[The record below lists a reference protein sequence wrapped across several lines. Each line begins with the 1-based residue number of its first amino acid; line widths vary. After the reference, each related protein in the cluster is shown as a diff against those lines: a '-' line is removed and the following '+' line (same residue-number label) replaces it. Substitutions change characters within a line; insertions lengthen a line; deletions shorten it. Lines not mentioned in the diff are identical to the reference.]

1 MFDSL
6 RNRLILS
13 HALPM
18 LIVLPIMG
26 IILIYVLETQL
37 LLPSLSQ
44 QLTGD
49 AVLMA
54 GIIQSQPQMIETP
67 ALARQVLMDASTR
80 LTKRV
85 MLVDSDNRLL
95 ASSDPAD
102 QSRIN
107 QVLSLDGLAKTKN
120 GQVVTLTNYNQ
131 RLQSDVIDVFAPI
144 VASNGHFLGTV
155 RATSR
160 YASVVDEL
168 YRLRI
173 WIGIVLLFGTLLGV
187 ILGAALAVTI
197 AGPIHQATQSLSELT
212 GGSFRSRITAVGP
225 YEIRLLAGTVN
236 TLAARLQSL
245 ENSRQKLLANLVH
258 ELGRPLGALRMAVQ
272 VIIQGSR
279 DDPVQLTELVS
290 GMDQELGELQRLL
303 EDLTHLYDSDI
314 GAFELERKVIDPATW
329 LVAALRPWQGMARRK
344 DIQWELAV
352 PPTLPQLD
360 GDPVRLA
367 QVIGNLVSNAIK
379 MTPAGGKISISAAG
393 EAGKLWI
400 KVADTGP
407 GIQPDELNKI
417 FEPFYR
423 GQAGTRGDAGM
434 GLGLSIAK
442 NLVEAHG
449 GTIQVDSH
457 PGAGSVFTVWLPL
470 TSPGQALRI
479 P

>member
-26 IILIYVLETQL
+26 VILVYVLETQL

-54 GIIQSQPQMIETP
+54 EMIQAQPQMIENS
-67 ALARQVLMDASTR
+67 ALAGQVLMDASTR

-85 MLVDSDNRLL
+85 MLIGPDNRLL

-102 QSRIN
+102 QSRVN
-107 QVLSLDGLAKTKN
+107 QLLNLDGLAKTKD

-131 RLQSDVIDVFAPI
+131 RLQSDVIDVFVPVI
-144 VASNGHFLGTV
+144 ASDGNFLGTV

-160 YASVVDEL
+160 YATVVDEL
-168 YRLRI
+168 YRLRT
-173 WIGIVLLFGTLLGV
+173 WIGTVLLFGTLLGV
-187 ILGAALAVTI
+187 ILGSALAVTI
-197 AGPIHQATQSLSELT
+197 AGPIHQATQSLSELA
-212 GGSFRSRITAVGP
+212 GGSFRGNLTAVGP
-225 YEIRLLAGTVN
+225 YEIRLLVGTVN
-236 TLAARLQSL
+236 TLVDRLQSL
-245 ENSRQKLLANLVH
+245 ENARRKLLANLVH
-258 ELGRPLGALRMAVQ
+258 ELGRPLAALRMAVQ
-272 VIIQGSR
+272 VIIQGSK
-279 DDPVQLTELVS
+279 DDPAQLDELVN

-303 EDLTHLYDSDI
+303 EDLTHLYDTDI
-314 GAFELERKVIDPATW
+314 GAFELERKVIDSAAW
-329 LVAALRPWQGMARRK
+329 LAAALLPWQEMARGK
-344 DIQWELAV
+344 DIQWELV
-352 PPTLPQLD
+352 VSPGLPPLY

-367 QVIGNLVSNAIK
+367 QVVGNLVSNAIK
-379 MTPAGGKISISAAG
+379 VTPAGGKITISAG
-393 EAGKLWI
+393 SDGGKLWI
-400 KVADTGP
+400 KASDTGP
-407 GIQPDELNKI
+407 GIQPDELKKI

-423 GQAGTRGDAGM
+423 GQAGTQVDSGM

-449 GTIQVDSH
+449 GNIQVDSR
-457 PGAGSVFTVWLPL
+457 PGVGSTFTIWLPL
-470 TSPGQALRI
+470 TTRG
-479 P
+479 